1 MVVGG
6 KPYGGRGKTL
16 WWSGEKSYRG
26 RGKFYAQMAVTN
38 TVRNVFLLGLCG
50 LVMRITKIYARGSS
64 LISADVRGRRTR
76 KTYKYSRRIAEVGS
90 GSLQKSI
97 ATYFFL
103 KKDTKQIAYTRFF
116 CLPIAGKTVR
126 YSKKMRKK

>member
-38 TVRNVFLLGLCG
+38 AVKKAFLCRLRG

-64 LISADVRGRRTR
+64 LSLWMCAEERRERRMSAQGESLALRLQ
-76 KTYKYSRRIAEVGS
+76 EVGS
-90 GSLQKSI
+90 ESL
-97 ATYFFL
+97 
-103 KKDTKQIAYTRFF
+103 
-116 CLPIAGKTVR
+116 
-126 YSKKMRKK
+126 